1 MRGED
6 LSSGRLFSYV
16 DLENRVPGAHPLR
29 VVREIVNEVLAYVAS
44 QRVRKRIE
52 EVFGWIKASA
62 GLRKAK
68 LAGLE
73 RMRSQ
78 FTLALAA
85 YNLIR
90 LPELIGASP

>member
-52 EVFGWIKASA
+52 EMFGWIKAGA
-62 GLRKAK
+62 GLRKTK
-68 LAGLE
+68 LRGLE
-73 RMRSQ
+73 RVRSQ